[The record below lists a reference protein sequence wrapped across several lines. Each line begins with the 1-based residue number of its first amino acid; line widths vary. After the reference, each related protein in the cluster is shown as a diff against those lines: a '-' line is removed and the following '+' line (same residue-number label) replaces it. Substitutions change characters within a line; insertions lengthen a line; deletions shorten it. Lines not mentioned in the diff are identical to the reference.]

1 MVMVLPLVVSSGL
14 LSGFVTADF
23 TRSVIVP
30 SLGFDSI
37 GFVIAIN
44 GSAGALAFLV
54 LGKAIDAVNRSAVVA
69 IGLGGYGTM
78 ICALLLFPPPSPG
91 SWFTVCLIGV
101 AGSIGNAAMTNA
113 VVAYLSASFLDGKT
127 AEAFGCKVFLGAG
140 AQAASFFTSGLVEVR
155 PKLVVELLFII
166 YYLFISGRMHCRA
179 GGWLRE
185 LLVGRVGATAQHGV
199 QPRE

>member
-1 MVMVLPLVVSSGL
+1 MLMLLPLVVSSGL

-23 TRSVIVP
+23 TRSVIAP

-37 GFVIAIN
+37 GFVVAIN

-54 LGKAIDAVNRSAVVA
+54 LGKIIDTVNRSAVVA
-69 IGLGGYGTM
+69 IGLGGFGTM
-78 ICALLLFPPPSPG
+78 ICALLLFPPPPPG
-91 SWFTVCLIGV
+91 SWTSVCLIGM

-140 AQAASFFTSGLVEVR
+140 AQAASFFTSDFVEVR
-155 PKLVVELLFII
+155 PKLVACTVVLVVGCVSFWLVE
-166 YYLFISGRMHCRA
+166 
-179 GGWLRE
+179 WE
-185 LLVGRVGATAQHGV
+185 
-199 QPRE
+199 QPRNTVFDGVRSKRPVVQVKKAHV